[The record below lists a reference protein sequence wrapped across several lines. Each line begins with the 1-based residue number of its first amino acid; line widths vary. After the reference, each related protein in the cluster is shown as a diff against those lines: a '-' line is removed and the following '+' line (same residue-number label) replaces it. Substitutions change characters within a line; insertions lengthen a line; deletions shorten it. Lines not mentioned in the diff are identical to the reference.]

1 MYAQWILVEEKK
13 VYMYIFPDAEIS
25 TSIIRGKNNDLN

>member
-1 MYAQWILVEEKK
+1 MLVEENK

-25 TSIIRGKNNDLN
+25 TNILRGKNKHLN